1 MSLPKTFKPVVEYIS
16 GVLHSAEKTASYSLS
31 TLYKMKIY
39 AFSDCE
45 IHLIVERNYSNFDKF
60 MSFGEG
66 LVLIKISGPAML
78 KTKVQS
84 NKIFP
89 LGFEIK

>member
-1 MSLPKTFKPVVEYIS
+1 MQIS
-16 GVLHSAEKTASYSLS
+16 
-31 TLYKMKIY
+31 

-45 IHLIVERNYSNFDKF
+45 IHLIVERNYSNFHEF

-66 LVLIKISGPAML
+66 LILIKISRPAML

-84 NKIFP
+84 NKFFP
-89 LGFEIK
+89 SF

>member
-1 MSLPKTFKPVVEYIS
+1 MQIS
-16 GVLHSAEKTASYSLS
+16 
-31 TLYKMKIY
+31 

-45 IHLIVERNYSNFDKF
+45 IHLIVERNYGNFHKF

-66 LVLIKISGPAML
+66 LILIKISQPAML

-84 NKIFP
+84 NGIFP
-89 LGFEIK
+89 IVFEMK

>member
-1 MSLPKTFKPVVEYIS
+1 MSLLKTVKPVVERIS
-16 GVLHSAEKTASYSLS
+16 GVLHSAGKIASYSLS
-31 TLYKMKIY
+31 TQHKMQIS

-45 IHLIVERNYSNFDKF
+45 IHLIVERNYSKFHEF

-66 LVLIKISGPAML
+66 LIFIKISRPGVL

-84 NKIFP
+84 SKTFP
-89 LGFEIK
+89 SF

>member
-1 MSLPKTFKPVVEYIS
+1 MQIS
-16 GVLHSAEKTASYSLS
+16 
-31 TLYKMKIY
+31 

-45 IHLIVERNYSNFDKF
+45 IHLIVERNYSNFHEF

-66 LVLIKISGPAML
+66 LILIKISRPAML

-89 LGFEIK
+89 SF